1 MALAYGKTAHT
12 FQGQTVGPVPPGRPE
27 NAIKKIIVDPGTRG
41 FEGENVGLFYQLLS
55 RATTIGHPEDKL
67 SSAIYFDGNNFNQHR
82 FENLTMKNEKEM
94 YKMASLRKQW
104 VDYLRRNIQ
113 PRGTWSKEE
122 MNDLFHWANS
132 TVICSTKLA
141 ETI

>member
-1 MALAYGKTAHT
+1 M
-12 FQGQTVGPVPPGRPE
+12 
-27 NAIKKIIVDPGTRG
+27 
-41 FEGENVGLFYQLLS
+41 FYQLLS

-67 SSAIYFDGNNFNQHR
+67 SSAINFDGNNFNQHR

-104 VDYLRRNIQ
+104 VDYLRHNIQ
-113 PRGTWSKEE
+113 PRATWSKEE

-132 TVICSTKLA
+132 TVISSTKLN